1 MGSVQ
6 GSEQPDL
13 EGCVGGGDGA
23 VTTFLHQ
30 VVLPPAVG
38 GVQRG
43 QIQDSAAAAAA
54 AVAVVAV
61 AVAVVAA
68 AAAVFTV
75 VVAALMYEE
84 LQLGA
89 LLDELVGWA
98 GPVVAHQQDPELDS

>member
-54 AVAVVAV
+54 VAGVAV

-75 VVAALMYEE
+75 VAAALMNEE

>member
-38 GVQRG
+38 GVQRC
-43 QIQDSAAAAAA
+43 QIQDSAAAAA

-75 VVAALMYEE
+75 VAAALMNEE